1 MKTYNDW
8 WKENSGWCANLND
21 AWDFATEQ
29 MQAKLDEQAK
39 ELEALRG
46 FANGVLLTKRFSIDY
61 DWIESRAK
69 MHRLIDENGNPTP
82 LLTGDK

>member
-29 MQAKLDEQAK
+29 MQTKLDAK
-39 ELEALRG
+39 DKEIEALRG
-46 FANGVLLTKRFSIDY
+46 FAKAVLDNGFHNGNAFVFG
-61 DWIESRAK
+61 
-69 MHRLIDENGNPTP
+69 LIDENDNPTP